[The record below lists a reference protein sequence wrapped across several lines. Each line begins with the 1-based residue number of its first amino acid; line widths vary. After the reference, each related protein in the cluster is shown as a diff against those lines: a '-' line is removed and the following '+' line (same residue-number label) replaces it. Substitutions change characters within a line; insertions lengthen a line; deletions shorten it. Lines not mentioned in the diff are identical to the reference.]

1 MGVCYT
7 EPGGSKGIVRAAPKC
22 SPRKCR
28 VETFLSAHDSH
39 PGPTIYFPRGRPV
52 SYVDKSLACRDCGA
66 PFSFTA
72 GEQEF
77 YAQKGFTNEPS
88 RCPECRSARKAAGG
102 SSSGGSF
109 GAGGYDSGVGY
120 GSG

>member
-1 MGVCYT
+1 M
-7 EPGGSKGIVRAAPKC
+7 
-22 SPRKCR
+22 
-28 VETFLSAHDSH
+28 
-39 PGPTIYFPRGRPV
+39 

-88 RCPECRSARKAAGG
+88 RCPARSRVTIRPATARAPAGG
-102 SSSGGSF
+102 TRYAPDHAVRVSASWGC
-109 GAGGYDSGVGY
+109 
-120 GSG
+120 